1 MQCMLCTFSFILV
14 RCTHPASYPAPVAL
28 LSAARFTQGFRP
40 GPAVDPNSIK
50 HVASRCVSTHRQQE
64 VSRRCS
70 RGSRTVDYLAGRRHR
85 GGADATS
92 RHHACLLWGLE
103 QAPPSTSVPERAHR
117 SQPRPQRTTRR
128 LITVEHRLPPLEPS
142 NATARW
148 LNTTEVFA
156 DALPLPA
163 FTRVSVLESKCS
175 NPLSG

>member
-1 MQCMLCTFSFILV
+1 MHEQLVFLMQCMLCTFSFILV

-117 SQPRPQRTTRR
+117 SQPLPQRTTRR

-148 LNTTEVFA
+148 
-156 DALPLPA
+156 
-163 FTRVSVLESKCS
+163 
-175 NPLSG
+175 